1 MPNALKECLKKSALL
16 TGLVRAV
23 RRKWLWPRRRH
34 SVVDAYFAKYP
45 VRKLH
50 LGTGPDFLLDGW
62 LASDLNPHYDRGIVY
77 LDATQPFPFDDR
89 AFDYVFS
96 EHQIEHLTYPE
107 GLSMLRECFRVLKPA
122 AKLRLATPDL
132 KVYLDLFKPDLSD
145 QQQRYIRYHVDKFL
159 PGNSGDTILFSGR
172 TEKSMVSPELPAL
185 VLNNE
190 ARNWAHQ
197 FLYDAPTLE
206 DALKKAGFA
215 NLKRYVSGES
225 DDPNLKGIEFHGK
238 VVKNEEMNAF
248 ETMVFEAQRPA

>member
-1 MPNALKECLKKSALL
+1 MPNALKECLKKSTLL
-16 TGLVRAV
+16 TSLVRAV
-23 RRKWLWPRRRH
+23 RRNWLWPARRR
-34 SVVDAYFAKYP
+34 SVVDAYFAKHL

-77 LDATQPFPFDDR
+77 LDATQPFPFEDR
-89 AFDYVFS
+89 AFEYVFS

-107 GLSMLRECFRVLKPA
+107 GLFMLRECLRVLKPGG
-122 AKLRLATPDL
+122 KLRLATPDL
-132 KVYLDLFKPDLSD
+132 RVYLDLFARDLTD
-145 QQQRYIRYHVDKFL
+145 QQKRYIRYHMDKFL
-159 PGNSGDTILFSGR
+159 PGVGLYH
-172 TEKSMVSPELPAL
+172 PAL

-190 ARNWAHQ
+190 ARNWGHR
-197 FLYDAPTLE
+197 FLYDATTLE
-206 DALKKAGFA
+206 DALKKAGFVS
-215 NLKRYVSGES
+215 LKRCASGES